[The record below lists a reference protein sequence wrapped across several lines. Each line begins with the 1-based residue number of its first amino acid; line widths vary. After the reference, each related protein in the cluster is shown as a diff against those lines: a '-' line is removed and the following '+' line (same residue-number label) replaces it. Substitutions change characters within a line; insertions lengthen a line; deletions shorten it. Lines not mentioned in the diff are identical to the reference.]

1 MHSLFNPFHEIASQ
15 CLVKVPAFVAE
26 DTDKAS
32 LVVSTK
38 EDGDPSTAV
47 DILAEDIAC
56 DVLKALS
63 GQIDFYSEERGY
75 LIKSNNPEY
84 LIQMDPVDGTYLAL
98 RQLPGS
104 CMAITA
110 FRNGQMKPVCAL
122 VADYYNGDIYWAD
135 ETGSTLNGKPVHP
148 SNRKT
153 LREALVSTC
162 YGKRS
167 RFGKILDDPRFIDK
181 TFWISTNG
189 GILDM
194 VRVATGQIDAYLDL
208 MLGYKTYDFS
218 AGAYIAEKA
227 GACVTNEHGEPLIY
241 PEDVNQRCKFII
253 AANKELLGEIIQ
265 DTVYNDQTPLRKSA
279 G

>member
-1 MHSLFNPFHEIASQ
+1 MHSLFNPFHEIASR
-15 CLVKVPAFVAE
+15 CLTRIPAFIAE
-26 DTDKAS
+26 NTDKAS
-32 LVVSTK
+32 SVVGIK
-38 EDGDPSTAV
+38 EDGDPSAAV

-56 DVLKALS
+56 DVLKVLR
-63 GQIDFYSEERGY
+63 GRIDLYSEERGY

-104 CMAITA
+104 CIAITA

-218 AGAYIAEKA
+218 AGTYIAEKA
-227 GACVTNEHGEPLIY
+227 GACVANERGEPLLY
-241 PEDVNQRCKFII
+241 PKDVNQRCKFII
-253 AANKELLGEIIQ
+253 AANKELLSEIVQ
-265 DTVYNDQTPLRKSA
+265 AAAKNDKVHS
-279 G
+279 